1 MKRILIVDDE
11 AHVLRVLNLALRQR
25 GYEVESVADP
35 REAMDKLKGFAPDV
49 LITDIQM
56 PGLSGRELCERIH
69 AEMPQRNFLI
79 LVMTAMVARENREWV
94 IRLPNTEFLEKPLS
108 PRSLAARLDDYFAT
122 AAAAP
127 AGA

>member
-11 AHVLRVLNLALRQR
+11 PHVIRVLKLALRPR
-25 GYEVESVADP
+25 GYEVEAVSDP

-69 AEMPQRNFLI
+69 AEMPQRSFLI
-79 LVMTAMVARENREWV
+79 LVMTAMAARENREWV
-94 IRLPNTEFLEKPLS
+94 GRLPNTEFLEKPLS
-108 PRSLAARLDDYFAT
+108 PRSLAARLDDYFAP
-122 AAAAP
+122 AAAA

>member
-11 AHVLRVLNLALRQR
+11 AHVLRVLKLSLRQR
-25 GYEVESVADP
+25 GYEVESICDS
-35 REAMDKLKGFAPDV
+35 REAMDTLRRFAPDV

-56 PGLSGRELCERIH
+56 PGLSGRDLCEQIR

-94 IRLPNTEFLEKPLS
+94 IRFPNTEFLEKPLS
-108 PRSLAARLDDYFAT
+108 PRSLAARLDQYFAP
-122 AAAAP
+122 AAAA
-127 AGA
+127 AAAA

>member
-11 AHVLRVLNLALRQR
+11 PHVIRVLKLALRPR
-25 GYEVESVADP
+25 GYEVESVSDP
-35 REAMDKLKGFAPDV
+35 RQAIDKLRILAPDV

-69 AEMPQRNFLI
+69 AEMPQRSFLI
-79 LVMTAMVARENREWV
+79 LVMTAMADRENREWV
-94 IRLPNTEFLEKPLS
+94 SRIPNTGFLEKPLS
-108 PRSLAARLDDYFAT
+108 PRSLAALLEQYFAG
-122 AAAAP
+122 ASA

>member
-11 AHVLRVLNLALRQR
+11 AHVIRVLKLSLRPHP
-25 GYEVESVADP
+25 YEVESVSDP
-35 REAMDKLKGFAPDV
+35 REAMDKLRSFAPAV

-69 AEMPQRNFLI
+69 AEMPQREFLI
-79 LVMTAMVARENREWV
+79 LVMTSTAARENREWV
-94 IRLPNTEFLEKPLS
+94 SRIPNTRFLEKPLS
-108 PRSLAARLDDYFAT
+108 PRSLVALLDDYFSAT
-122 AAAAP
+122 CA

>member
-11 AHVLRVLNLALRQR
+11 PHVIRVLKLALRPR
-25 GYEVESVADP
+25 GYEVESVSDP
-35 REAMDKLKGFAPDV
+35 RQAIDKLRILAPDV

-69 AEMPQRNFLI
+69 AEMPQRSFLI
-79 LVMTAMVARENREWV
+79 LVMTAMADRENREWV
-94 IRLPNTEFLEKPLS
+94 SRISNTGFLEKPLS
-108 PRSLAARLDDYFAT
+108 PRSLAALLEQYFAG
-122 AAAAP
+122 ASA